1 MKEAIAQE
9 SVANT
14 ILSDKFDVFFTNK
27 SENLESII
35 DIKKHNLSGTL
46 KNFIY
51 PVSSWPVILE
61 NETSNKLSELSVV
74 LPELIYQI
82 PQLYFD
88 NDISSIAHFYFNGNE
103 ELAQYAMMCHDKKIE
118 VSCRLD
124 LTLTD
129 SGFKILEINAGS
141 SIGGWQLDDFE
152 GVVRESHEILKNT
165 QQNDFRFTSIQS
177 TYLNFLIDKTLQYVK
192 EITNEIN
199 VFVIVGNSA
208 EVDSEGEKDVFF
220 DNLLKQKLAERG
232 MLGSVHIGKASLLKM
247 IKGDLYLNNKRIH
260 SVLNMDYALKNIT
273 PELFRAHIMGAVYF
287 PDHLGTPILGDK
299 RNLAILRELA
309 LDGKFDTKENELIL
323 KCIPWTVEVK
333 KDKVRFK
340 NQEYDLLQLLR
351 EQKDQFVIKIAN
363 GCMGDSVFI
372 GKFLSAI
379 DWEKAI
385 DISTKKEPYIA
396 QEFSDS
402 INFIAPNI
410 SNKWTQHKLIWG
422 SFGFGETYGGVITR
436 MVDVE
441 IDDGII
447 NSARGAVLAMVYE
460 SIN

>member
-1 MKEAIAQE
+1 MKETVVQKNKE
-9 SVANT
+9 NT
-14 ILSDKFDVFFTNK
+14 ILSDKFDMFFNNR
-27 SENLESII
+27 SENLEAII

-61 NETSNKLSELSVV
+61 NETSNKLSELSVI

-82 PQLYFD
+82 PELYFD

-103 ELAQYAMMCHDKKIE
+103 ELAQYAMMCHNKKIE

-152 GVVRESHEILKNT
+152 GIVRESHDILKNT
-165 QQNDFRFTSIQS
+165 QNDFKFTSIQS

-192 EITNEIN
+192 EIKNEIN
-199 VFVIVGNSA
+199 VFVIVGNNA
-208 EVDSEGEKDVFF
+208 EIDSQGEKDIFF
-220 DNLLKQKLAERG
+220 DNLLKQKLTERG
-232 MLGSVHIGKASLLKM
+232 MSGSVHIGKASLLKM
-247 IKGDLYLNNKRIH
+247 IRGDLYLNNKRIH

-273 PELFRAHIMGAVYF
+273 PELFRAHIMGSVYF

-309 LDGKFDTKENELIL
+309 LSGKFDSKNNELIL
-323 KCIPWTVEVK
+323 NSIPWTVVINN
-333 KDKVRFK
+333 DKVTFK
-340 NQEYDLLQLLR
+340 EQEHNLLR
-351 EQKDQFVIKIAN
+351 LLKEQKDQFVIKIAN

-372 GKFLSAI
+372 GKFLSATE
-379 DWEKAI
+379 WEKAI
-385 DISTKKEPYIA
+385 EVSIGKEAYIA

-402 INFIAPNI
+402 IDFIAPNI
-410 SNKWTQHKLIWG
+410 SNQWTQHKLIWG
-422 SFGFGETYGGVITR
+422 SFGFGNTYGGVITR

-447 NSARGAVLAMVYE
+447 NSARGAVLGMVYE
-460 SIN
+460 CID